1 MSLRLFLTWLAC
13 ALLALPAGC
22 LPASRELRSEPLE
35 PVAPLEFE
43 LVPGRTRIERF
54 DPPGAGSSVELTV
67 TAQVRNP
74 NAFGVRL
81 ARVAYEV
88 YLAGKSVGQGEV
100 APASFIAAG
109 AEAPVRF
116 AMVASLEGDAALVRA
131 VAQAFTGTPL
141 PLRIEGIE
149 VFASESHE
157 FSSARRTLLT
167 GEVAARQLIAPPRLR
182 LDEGASSVF
191 LLRPELPVVRVVVT
205 ASNPGPIGYF
215 LYGQE
220 LALELGG
227 EVVARQDMPPVPV
240 PAGQASRF
248 ELLFYPQPAQL
259 SGRARALLDAA
270 LQGIPT
276 ALELRGDFA
285 VDVLGVD
292 SYPVPETRLTGFVYS
307 VTP

>member
-1 MSLRLFLTWLAC
+1 MNLRARLLLSAFVLLT
-13 ALLALPAGC
+13 LLAGC
-22 LPASRELRSEPLE
+22 LPAVRELRAEPLE
-35 PVAPLEFE
+35 PVEPLRFE

-67 TAQVRNP
+67 TAQAQNP

-81 ARVAYEV
+81 ERVAYEV
-88 YLAGKSVGQGEV
+88 FLAGKSVGQGEV
-100 APASFIAAG
+100 APGSFIAAG
-109 AEAPVRF
+109 AEVPVRF
-116 AMVASLEGDAALVRA
+116 AMVASLAGDAALVRA

-141 PLRIEGIE
+141 PVRIEGIE

-157 FSSARRTLLT
+157 FSSARRTLLA
-167 GEVAARQLIAPPRLR
+167 GEVSARQLIAPPRLR

-191 LLRPELPVVRVVVT
+191 LLRPGLPVVRVVVT
-205 ASNPGPIGYF
+205 ASNSGPIGYF

-227 EVVARQDMPPVPV
+227 ELVARQDMPPVPV

-248 ELLFYPQPAQL
+248 ELLFYPQVAQL
-259 SGRARALLDAA
+259 SSAARSLLDAA